1 MSSLISRALA
11 VAVLFFLA
19 AVIVESAPLSR
30 LSDVQSAPALRQTA
44 TLPVP
49 DPLPRRR
56 SIPAPPPAPLQAKP
70 VAISAASTAPP
81 QQTASLPSA
90 PRPAPVQR
98 VLGTGQWGL
107 INRDRAAA
115 GLAPLQWSPCL
126 ASIAA
131 ANAARMAAQG
141 SLSHANGVQL
151 DLGCHLGGR
160 AGENIGW
167 LSSGINDA
175 AINAM
180 FMASPEHRANI
191 LGPYHF
197 VGVAWAVGPTGAY
210 IAVEFS

>member
-11 VAVLFFLA
+11 AAVLFFLA
-19 AVIVESAPLSR
+19 AVIVESAPLGK
-30 LSDVQSAPALRQTA
+30 LSDVESARALGQTA
-44 TLPVP
+44 TLPAP

-56 SIPAPPPAPLQAKP
+56 SFPSPPPTLPQAKP
-70 VAISAASTAPP
+70 VAITGAPGAPQRQAANPP
-81 QQTASLPSA
+81 PA

-98 VLGTGQWGL
+98 VIGTGQWGL

-115 GLAPLQWSPCL
+115 ALGPLQWSPCL

-131 ANAARMAAQG
+131 ANAARLAAQG
-141 SLSHANGVQL
+141 FLSHANGVQL
-151 DLGCHLGGR
+151 DLGCHLGSR

-167 LSSGINDA
+167 LSSGINDGA
-175 AINAM
+175 MNAM

-197 VGVAWAVGPTGAY
+197 VGVAWAIGPTGAY